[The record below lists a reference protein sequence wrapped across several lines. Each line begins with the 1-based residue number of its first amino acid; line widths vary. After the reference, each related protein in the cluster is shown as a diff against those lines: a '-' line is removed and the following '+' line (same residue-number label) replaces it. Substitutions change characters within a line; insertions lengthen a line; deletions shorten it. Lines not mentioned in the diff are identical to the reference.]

1 MLKSKAGWTLAAI
14 YLIVSL
20 ALLYR
25 AMLCSDDFFCG
36 IVAIPTLIPA
46 GVVYLLLFSDYVS
59 SPAILQWPLIVP
71 TLLTNAAFY
80 YLVGRWIGR
89 TVVRRR

>member
-1 MLKSKAGWTLAAI
+1 MLKSKAGWTLATI

-25 AMLCSDDFFCG
+25 ALVCSDDFFCG
-36 IVAIPTLIPA
+36 IAAIPMLIPA
-46 GVVYLLLFSDYVS
+46 GVVYLLLFSDYLT

-89 TVVRRR
+89 TAGRRR